1 MEKPHATM
9 KQLQKRLLAF
19 FLLLG
24 ALSTALSAQSVSL
37 SFTNLNSSRGLC
49 SNYVKGLDEDSRGC
63 IWVATEAGLA
73 RFDGNSFT
81 TFRQANSNICSDE
94 LNDVYFYRPDH
105 QLWIASQR
113 DGISV
118 YDVDRQSMV
127 KHYSTENGLMTND
140 VTKITPA
147 ADGGI
152 WITHYHVGVEHFNP
166 KNGQFTHYDGNNVKG
181 LSNLH
186 SWCSLDDGNGHL
198 LIGHELGGL
207 SVIDLRTKKLQR
219 YVYSPDKALTGGL
232 PGVTVHALFKDK
244 SGRIWVGTSQG
255 LALMDMKSRTFRTF
269 RHSAALPGSLLADQV
284 MDIGQRRN
292 GDLWICTNMGGVS
305 ILPAG
310 TAPADGAFVNYS
322 PGANSG
328 SLSSSNAYE
337 FLEDSFGNVWIGT
350 YRNGLDYVSHMSPL
364 FRTLPYVQFS
374 NSAFSY
380 KPVWG
385 LGIDLDARL
394 WMGGE
399 NELFGL
405 MQSGAS
411 TTQSFASFAPNTH
424 VNSIYRDTSGQMW
437 VSIFG
442 RGVAL
447 LSPSTQ
453 SLTPLPMPV
462 DNFNPYCFYQDGTK
476 MWIGAQQGLFVAE
489 GGEIRHVAD
498 IDSQME
504 DVMIHSIVKDRQG
517 KLWLATFGRGI
528 YVVGTNHKIVAHI
541 ENGSGLHS
549 NAVNQLMVD
558 KQGALWA
565 ATRKGL
571 ALFAN
576 TANPKNVVV
585 YGSANG
591 LAEEHVHAIAEDSYG
606 FLWLSTNAQISRF
619 NKKSHEFENFSSRYG
634 VPTGDFVNGAVT
646 TGPRGEIFFGSLSGV
661 CCLTPAQFRKLPT
674 IAHVCITGLQA
685 YGTRNAEQ
693 QDTTVDL
700 PLDQPEVTVP
710 YDQNTIRL
718 TFNVTDV
725 AQNHLTEYDYRVAEL
740 GNGQWLSTQGD
751 NHVIFRDLSPG
762 TYNVYVRARL
772 AGQNWDNHMAML
784 RIVVAP
790 PFWFAWYA
798 KLLYAVLIVLAF
810 WWFMR
815 SYKRKTDLESQ
826 LRVEHHQHMND
837 ESLNQERLRF
847 YTNITH
853 ELRTP
858 LTLIIGPLDDMAN
871 DGNLPQSIQSKL
883 ASIRRSANRLLS
895 LVNELLEFRKTETQ
909 NRKLN
914 VVHADLAKEVYETAL
929 HFKELNRQSEVEIKT
944 DIEEGNYVQWFDPE
958 IIHIVLDNFM
968 SNAMKYTP
976 KGEVCISLRH
986 EKVNVAPSTYS
997 EDETGQIERT
1007 VISVSDTGY
1016 GIPEEALAKIFQR
1029 YYQADGPHQVTGSGI
1044 GLALV
1049 KSVADL
1055 HHAEVKAE
1063 NRAEGGSVFSF
1074 SLLTNETYGHQEE
1087 TAEEDKQAAD
1097 AVTATETA
1105 EAAATEPAPEQ
1116 ANDTRATLLVVEDND
1131 ELREYIEQSL
1141 NEYFRIIQASNGE
1154 QGLKLAQS
1162 TGPDVIVSDV
1172 MMPVMD
1178 GFELCRKLKDDI
1190 NTSHIP
1196 IILLTAKDLMEDKA
1210 EGYAAGADSY
1220 LTKPFSSRLLLS
1232 RINNLLRVRRQMAH
1246 AIAMHIAVPGSE
1258 LDEASKQPK
1267 FSPLDQRFLDKL
1279 EAFVLDHLDEPGLDV
1294 GYIAS
1299 EMCMSHSTLYRKIKS
1314 LIGITV
1320 NEYIRRTRLRRAA
1333 EMLDEAEYGV
1343 SEISD
1348 RTGFSTP
1355 SYFRQC
1361 FKDTYGVT
1369 PSDYAVGKR
1378 TPKSDDDEDK
1388 DEEKEKE

>member
-9 KQLQKRLLAF
+9 KHVQLRLLAF
-19 FLLLG
+19 LLFLSVLFP
-24 ALSTALSAQSVSL
+24 TLSAQL
-37 SFTNLNSSRGLC
+37 APITFTNLNSSRGLC
-49 SNYVKGLDEDSRGC
+49 SNYVKGLAEDNRGC

-94 LNDVYFYRPDH
+94 LNDVYFYAPAH

-118 YDVDRQSMV
+118 YDVDRQHIV
-127 KHYSTENGLMTND
+127 QHYSTENGLMTND
-140 VTKITPA
+140 VTKITAA

-166 KNGQFTHYDGNNVKG
+166 KKGTFTHYDGNNVKG
-181 LSNLH
+181 LANLH

-207 SVIDLRTKKLQR
+207 SIMDLQTKKLKR
-219 YVYSPDKALTGGL
+219 YVYDPQKAASGGL
-232 PGVTVHALFKDK
+232 PGASVYSLFKDK
-244 SGRIWVGTSQG
+244 GGRIWVGTSQG
-255 LALMDMKSRTFRTF
+255 LALMDLPSGTFRTY
-269 RHSAALPGSLLADQV
+269 RHNAALPGSLLADQV

-292 GDLWICTNMGGVS
+292 GDLWFCTNMGGVS
-305 ILPAG
+305 ILPA
-310 TAPADGAFVNYS
+310 TAVPAEGAFRNYS
-322 PGANSG
+322 PCASSG
-328 SLSSSNAYE
+328 SLSSANAYK

-350 YRNGLDYVSHMSPL
+350 YRNGLDYVSHMNPL
-364 FRTLPYVQFS
+364 FRTLPYMQFTS
-374 NSAFSY
+374 SALNY

-385 LGIDLDARL
+385 LGMDLSGCL
-394 WMGGE
+394 WLGGE

-405 MQSGAS
+405 
-411 TTQSFASFAPNTH
+411 TQNGESSSLPITSFAPNTH
-424 VNSIYRDTSGQMW
+424 INSIYRDNAGTMW
-437 VSIFG
+437 LSAF
-442 RGVAL
+442 RHGVAVF
-447 LSPSTQ
+447 SPSTK
-453 SLTPLPMPV
+453 SITPLPAPV
-462 DNFNPYCFYQDGTK
+462 ENFDPYCFYQDGTR

-489 GGEIRHVAD
+489 GGLISHVTD
-498 IDSQME
+498 IDGQME
-504 DVMIHSIVKDRQG
+504 DVMVHSIVKDRQG

-549 NAVNQLMVD
+549 NAVNQLMID
-558 KQGALWA
+558 RQGTVWA

-571 ALFAN
+571 ARFAN
-576 TANPKNVVV
+576 TANPKSVVV
-585 YGSANG
+585 YGKANG
-591 LAEEHVHAIAEDSYG
+591 LAEEHIHAIAEDTYG
-606 FLWLSTNAQISRF
+606 YLWLSTNAQISRF
-619 NKKSHEFENFSSRYG
+619 NKKTHEFENFSSRYG
-634 VPTGDFVNGAVT
+634 VPTGDFVNGSVT

-661 CCLTPAQFRKLPT
+661 CCLTPSQFRTLPT
-674 IAHVCITGLQA
+674 MAHVCITGLQA

-693 QDTTVDL
+693 HDTTTNL
-700 PLDQPEVTVP
+700 PLNQPEVTVP

-751 NHVIFRDLSPG
+751 NHVTFRDLSPG
-762 TYNVYVRARL
+762 TYNIYVRARL
-772 AGQNWDNHMAML
+772 AGQDWDKHMAML

-798 KLLYAVLIVLAF
+798 KIFYAVLIVLGF

-826 LRVEHHQHMND
+826 LRVEHHRHMND

-871 DGNLPQSIQSKL
+871 DSNLPQSVQSKL
-883 ASIRRSANRLLS
+883 SSIRRSANRLLS

-914 VVHADLAKEVYETAL
+914 VIHADLAKEVYETAL

-944 DIEEGNYVQWFDPE
+944 DIEEGNFVQWFDPE
-958 IIHIVLDNFM
+958 IVHIVLDNFM

-986 EKVNVAPSTYS
+986 EKAAAPSAGSDDAT
-997 EDETGQIERT
+997 EEELRT

-1016 GIPEEALAKIFQR
+1016 GIPEEALGKIFQR

-1055 HHAEVKAE
+1055 HSAEVKAE
-1063 NRAEGGSVFSF
+1063 NRKEGGSVFTF
-1074 SLLTNETYGHQEE
+1074 SLLAEETYGHEE
-1087 TAEEDKQAAD
+1087 ATGKDTAAAD
-1097 AVTATETA
+1097 AVTATEQA
-1105 EAAATEPAPEQ
+1105 EAKAAEPAPEQ
-1116 ANDTRATLLVVEDND
+1116 TNDTRATLLVVEDND
-1131 ELREYIEQSL
+1131 ELREYIEESL
-1141 NEYFRIIQASNGE
+1141 NEYFRIIQACNGE

-1162 TGPDVIVSDV
+1162 TGPDVIVTDV

-1178 GFELCRKLKDDI
+1178 GFELCRKIKDDI

-1196 IILLTAKDLMEDKA
+1196 VILLTAKDLMEDKA

-1232 RINNLLRVRRQMAH
+1232 RINNLLRVRRQMAQ
-1246 AIAMHIAVPGSE
+1246 AIAKHIAVPGK
-1258 LDEASKQPK
+1258 EAEVAEKQPK
-1267 FSPLDQRFLDKL
+1267 FSPIDQRFLDKL
-1279 EAFVLDHLDEPGLDV
+1279 EAFVLEHLDEPGLDV

-1361 FKDTYGVT
+1361 FKEAYGVT

-1378 TPKSDDDEDK
+1378 TPKT
-1388 DEEKEKE
+1388 DEEDEGEKKG

>member
-9 KQLQKRLLAF
+9 KHLQLRLLVF
-19 FLLLG
+19 MLFLS
-24 ALSTALSAQSVSL
+24 ALFTTLSAQPVL

-49 SNYVKGLDEDSRGC
+49 SNYVKGLAEDNRGC

-81 TFRQANSNICSDE
+81 TFRQANANICSDE
-94 LNDVYFYRPDH
+94 LNDVYFYAPAH

-118 YDVDRQSMV
+118 YDVDRQCTV

-140 VTKITPA
+140 VTKITAA

-166 KNGQFTHYDGNNVKG
+166 KNGKFTHYDANNVKG
-181 LSNLH
+181 LANLH

-219 YVYSPDKALTGGL
+219 YVFNPQNALNGGL
-232 PGVTVHALFKDK
+232 PGTTVYSLYKDK
-244 SGRIWVGTSQG
+244 AGRIWVGTSQG
-255 LALMDMKSRTFRTF
+255 LTLMDLQRGTFRTF
-269 RHSAALPGSLLADQV
+269 RHNAALPGSLLADQV

-292 GDLWICTNMGGVS
+292 GDLWFCTNMGGVS
-305 ILPAG
+305 ILPAT
-310 TAPADGAFVNYS
+310 TAPAEGAFINYS
-322 PGANSG
+322 PSTTSG
-328 SLSSSNAYE
+328 SLSSPNAYK

-350 YRNGLDYVSHMSPL
+350 YRNGLDYVSHRSPL
-364 FRTLPYVQFS
+364 FRTLPYMQFS
-374 NSAFSY
+374 YSALSY

-385 LGIDLDARL
+385 LGMDLSGCL
-394 WMGGE
+394 WLGGE

-405 MQSGAS
+405 TQTGVMH
-411 TTQSFASFAPNTH
+411 TQSIASFAPNTH
-424 VNSIYRDTSGQMW
+424 INSIYRDAQGQLW
-437 VSIFG
+437 LSAF
-442 RGVAL
+442 RHGVAVF
-447 LSPSTQ
+447 SPTTKTIT
-453 SLTPLPMPV
+453 SLPAPV
-462 DNFNPYCFYQDGTK
+462 ENFDPYCFYQDGTR
-476 MWIGAQQGLFVAE
+476 MWIGAQQGLFMAE
-489 GGEIRHVAD
+489 GGQISHVTEID
-498 IDSQME
+498 NQME
-504 DVMIHSIVKDRQG
+504 DVMVHSIVKDRQG

-528 YVVGTNHKIVAHI
+528 YVVGTNRKIVAHI

-549 NAVNQLMVD
+549 NAVNQLMMD
-558 KQGALWA
+558 KAGTIWA

-571 ALFAN
+571 AHFAN
-576 TANPKNVVV
+576 TANPKSVVV

-591 LAEEHVHAIAEDSYG
+591 LAEEHIHAIAEDTYG
-606 FLWLSTNAQISRF
+606 YLWLSTNAQISRF
-619 NKKSHEFENFSSRYG
+619 NKKTHEFENYSSRYG
-634 VPTGDFVNGAVT
+634 VPTGDFVNGSVT
-646 TGPRGEIFFGSLSGV
+646 TGPQGEIFFGSLSGV
-661 CCLTPAQFRKLPT
+661 CCLTPSQFRELPT
-674 IAHVCITGLQA
+674 MAHVCITGLQS

-693 QDTTVDL
+693 QDSTTNL
-700 PLDQPEVTVP
+700 PLNQPEVTVP

-751 NHVIFRDLSPG
+751 NHVTFRDLAPG
-762 TYNVYVRARL
+762 TYNIYVRARM
-772 AGQNWDNHMAML
+772 AGQDWDSHMAML
-784 RIVVAP
+784 RIVIAP

-798 KLLYAVLIVLAF
+798 KIFYAVLIVLGF

-826 LRVEHHQHMND
+826 LRVEHHRHMND

-871 DGNLPQSIQSKL
+871 DSNLPQSIQSKL
-883 ASIRRSANRLLS
+883 SSIRRSANRLLS

-914 VVHADLAKEVYETAL
+914 VIHADLAKEVHETAL

-944 DIEEGNYVQWFDPE
+944 DIEEGDFVQWFDPE

-986 EKVNVAPSTYS
+986 EKIAVAPPTDN
-997 EDETGQIERT
+997 EDTTGEVMRT

-1029 YYQADGPHQVTGSGI
+1029 YYQADGPHQVSGSGI

-1063 NRAEGGSVFSF
+1063 NRKNGGSMFSF
-1074 SLLTNETYGHQEE
+1074 SLLTDETYGRQEE
-1087 TAEEDKQAAD
+1087 AETEQNEHATD
-1097 AVTATETA
+1097 AVTATEQA
-1105 EAAATEPAPEQ
+1105 EAAATEPASEQ
-1116 ANDTRATLLVVEDND
+1116 TNDTRATLLVVEDND
-1131 ELREYIEQSL
+1131 ELREYIEESL
-1141 NEYFRIIQASNGE
+1141 GEHFRIIQAADGE

-1162 TGPDVIVSDV
+1162 TGPDVIVTDV

-1178 GFELCRKLKDDI
+1178 GFELCRKIKDDI

-1196 IILLTAKDLMEDKA
+1196 VILLTAKDLMEDKA

-1232 RINNLLRVRRQMAH
+1232 RINNLLRVRRQMAQ

-1258 LDEASKQPK
+1258 TNEEAKQPK
-1267 FSPLDQRFLDKL
+1267 FSPIDQRFLDKL
-1279 EAFVLDHLDEPGLDV
+1279 EAFVIEHLDEPGLDV

-1361 FKDTYGVT
+1361 FKDAYGVT
-1369 PSDYAVGKR
+1369 PSDYALGKR
-1378 TPKSDDDEDK
+1378 TPKADGEEEE
-1388 DEEKEKE
+1388 EEKGE

>member
-1 MEKPHATM
+1 
-9 KQLQKRLLAF
+9 
-19 FLLLG
+19 
-24 ALSTALSAQSVSL
+24 
-37 SFTNLNSSRGLC
+37 
-49 SNYVKGLDEDSRGC
+49 
-63 IWVATEAGLA
+63 
-73 RFDGNSFT
+73 
-81 TFRQANSNICSDE
+81 
-94 LNDVYFYRPDH
+94 
-105 QLWIASQR
+105 
-113 DGISV
+113 
-118 YDVDRQSMV
+118 
-127 KHYSTENGLMTND
+127 
-140 VTKITPA
+140 
-147 ADGGI
+147 
-152 WITHYHVGVEHFNP
+152 
-166 KNGQFTHYDGNNVKG
+166 
-181 LSNLH
+181 
-186 SWCSLDDGNGHL
+186 
-198 LIGHELGGL
+198 
-207 SVIDLRTKKLQR
+207 
-219 YVYSPDKALTGGL
+219 
-232 PGVTVHALFKDK
+232 
-244 SGRIWVGTSQG
+244 
-255 LALMDMKSRTFRTF
+255 
-269 RHSAALPGSLLADQV
+269 

-292 GDLWICTNMGGVS
+292 GDLWFCTNMGGVS
-305 ILPAG
+305 ILPA
-310 TAPADGAFVNYS
+310 TAVPAEGAFRNYS
-322 PGANSG
+322 PCASSG
-328 SLSSSNAYE
+328 SLSSANAYK

-350 YRNGLDYVSHMSPL
+350 YRNGLDYVSHMNPL
-364 FRTLPYVQFS
+364 FRTLPYMQFTS
-374 NSAFSY
+374 SALNY

-385 LGIDLDARL
+385 LGMDLSGCL
-394 WMGGE
+394 WLGGE

-405 MQSGAS
+405 
-411 TTQSFASFAPNTH
+411 TQNGESSSLPITSFAPNTH
-424 VNSIYRDTSGQMW
+424 INSIYRDNAGTMW
-437 VSIFG
+437 LSAF
-442 RGVAL
+442 RHGVAVF
-447 LSPSTQ
+447 SPSTK
-453 SLTPLPMPV
+453 SITPLPAPV
-462 DNFNPYCFYQDGTK
+462 ENFDPYCFYQDGTR

-489 GGEIRHVAD
+489 GGLISHVTD
-498 IDSQME
+498 IDGQME
-504 DVMIHSIVKDRQG
+504 DVMVHSIVKDRQG

-549 NAVNQLMVD
+549 NAVNQLMID
-558 KQGALWA
+558 RQGTVWA

-571 ALFAN
+571 ARFAN
-576 TANPKNVVV
+576 TANPKSVVV
-585 YGSANG
+585 YGKANG
-591 LAEEHVHAIAEDSYG
+591 LAEEHIHAIAEDTYG
-606 FLWLSTNAQISRF
+606 YLWLSTNAQISRF
-619 NKKSHEFENFSSRYG
+619 NKKTHEFENFSSRYG
-634 VPTGDFVNGAVT
+634 VPTGDFVNGSVT

-661 CCLTPAQFRKLPT
+661 CCLTPSQFRTLPT
-674 IAHVCITGLQA
+674 MAHVCITGLQA

-693 QDTTVDL
+693 HDTTTNL
-700 PLDQPEVTVP
+700 PLNQPEVTVP

-751 NHVIFRDLSPG
+751 NHVTFRDLSPG
-762 TYNVYVRARL
+762 TYNIYVRARL
-772 AGQNWDNHMAML
+772 AGQDWDKHMAML

-798 KLLYAVLIVLAF
+798 KIFYAVLIVLGF

-826 LRVEHHQHMND
+826 LRVEHHRHMND

-871 DGNLPQSIQSKL
+871 DSNLPQSVQSKL
-883 ASIRRSANRLLS
+883 SSIRRSANRLLS

-914 VVHADLAKEVYETAL
+914 VIHADLAKEVYETAL

-944 DIEEGNYVQWFDPE
+944 DIEEGNFVQWFDPE
-958 IIHIVLDNFM
+958 IVHIVLDNFM

-986 EKVNVAPSTYS
+986 EKAAAPSAGSDDAT
-997 EDETGQIERT
+997 EEELRT

-1016 GIPEEALAKIFQR
+1016 GIPEEALGKIFQR

-1055 HHAEVKAE
+1055 HSAEVKAE
-1063 NRAEGGSVFSF
+1063 NRKEGGSVFTF
-1074 SLLTNETYGHQEE
+1074 SLLAEETYGHEE
-1087 TAEEDKQAAD
+1087 ATGKDTAAAD
-1097 AVTATETA
+1097 AVTATEQA
-1105 EAAATEPAPEQ
+1105 EAKAAEPAPEQ
-1116 ANDTRATLLVVEDND
+1116 TNDTRATLLVVEDND
-1131 ELREYIEQSL
+1131 ELREYIEESL
-1141 NEYFRIIQASNGE
+1141 NEYFRIIQACNGE

-1162 TGPDVIVSDV
+1162 TGPDVIVTDV

-1178 GFELCRKLKDDI
+1178 GFELCRKIKDDI

-1196 IILLTAKDLMEDKA
+1196 VILLTAKDLMEDKA

-1232 RINNLLRVRRQMAH
+1232 RINNLLRVRRQMAQ
-1246 AIAMHIAVPGSE
+1246 AIAKHIAVPGK
-1258 LDEASKQPK
+1258 EAEVAEKQPK
-1267 FSPLDQRFLDKL
+1267 FSPIDQRFLDKL
-1279 EAFVLDHLDEPGLDV
+1279 EAFVLEHLDEPGLDV

-1361 FKDTYGVT
+1361 FKEAYGVT

-1378 TPKSDDDEDK
+1378 TPKT
-1388 DEEKEKE
+1388 DEEDEGEKKG

>member
-9 KQLQKRLLAF
+9 KHVQLRLLAF
-19 FLLLG
+19 LLFLSVLFP
-24 ALSTALSAQSVSL
+24 TLSAQL
-37 SFTNLNSSRGLC
+37 APITFTNLNSSRGLC
-49 SNYVKGLDEDSRGC
+49 SNYVKGLAEDNRGC

-94 LNDVYFYRPDH
+94 LNDVYFYAPAH

-118 YDVDRQSMV
+118 YDVDRQHIV
-127 KHYSTENGLMTND
+127 QHYSTENGLMTND
-140 VTKITPA
+140 VTKITAA

-166 KNGQFTHYDGNNVKG
+166 KKGTFTHYDGNNVKG
-181 LSNLH
+181 LANLH

-207 SVIDLRTKKLQR
+207 SVMDLQTKKLKR
-219 YVYSPDKALTGGL
+219 YVYDPQKAASGGL
-232 PGVTVHALFKDK
+232 PGASVYSLFKDK
-244 SGRIWVGTSQG
+244 GGRIWVGTSQG
-255 LALMDMKSRTFRTF
+255 LALMDLPSGTFRTY
-269 RHSAALPGSLLADQV
+269 RHNAALPGSLLADQV

-292 GDLWICTNMGGVS
+292 GDLWFCTNMGGVS
-305 ILPAG
+305 ILPA
-310 TAPADGAFVNYS
+310 TAVPAEGAFRNYS
-322 PGANSG
+322 PCASSG
-328 SLSSSNAYE
+328 SLSSANAYK

-350 YRNGLDYVSHMSPL
+350 YRNGLDYVSHMNPL
-364 FRTLPYVQFS
+364 FRTLPYMQFTS
-374 NSAFSY
+374 SALNY

-385 LGIDLDARL
+385 LGMDLSGCL
-394 WMGGE
+394 WLGGE

-405 MQSGAS
+405 
-411 TTQSFASFAPNTH
+411 TQNGESSSLPITSFAPNTH
-424 VNSIYRDTSGQMW
+424 INSIYRDNAGTMW
-437 VSIFG
+437 LSAF
-442 RGVAL
+442 RHGVAVF
-447 LSPSTQ
+447 SPSTK
-453 SLTPLPMPV
+453 SITPLPAPV
-462 DNFNPYCFYQDGTK
+462 ENFDPYCFYQDGTR

-489 GGEIRHVAD
+489 GGQISHVTD
-498 IDSQME
+498 IDGQME
-504 DVMIHSIVKDRQG
+504 DVMVHSIVKDRQG

-549 NAVNQLMVD
+549 NAVNQLMID
-558 KQGALWA
+558 RQGTIWA

-571 ALFAN
+571 ARFAN
-576 TANPKNVVV
+576 TAKPKSVVV
-585 YGSANG
+585 YGKANG
-591 LAEEHVHAIAEDSYG
+591 LAEEHIHAIAEDTYG
-606 FLWLSTNAQISRF
+606 YLWLSTNAQISRF
-619 NKKSHEFENFSSRYG
+619 NKKTHEFENFSSRYG
-634 VPTGDFVNGAVT
+634 VPTGDFVNGSVT

-661 CCLTPAQFRKLPT
+661 CCLTPSQFRTLPT
-674 IAHVCITGLQA
+674 MAHVCITGLQA

-693 QDTTVDL
+693 HDTTTNL
-700 PLDQPEVTVP
+700 PLNQPEVTVP

-751 NHVIFRDLSPG
+751 NHVTFRDLSPG
-762 TYNVYVRARL
+762 TYNIYVRARL
-772 AGQNWDNHMAML
+772 AGQDWDKHMAML

-798 KLLYAVLIVLAF
+798 KIFYAVLIVLGF

-826 LRVEHHQHMND
+826 LRVEHHRHMND

-871 DGNLPQSIQSKL
+871 DSNLPQSVQSKL
-883 ASIRRSANRLLS
+883 SSIRRSANRLLS

-914 VVHADLAKEVYETAL
+914 VIHADLAKEVYETAL
-929 HFKELNRQSEVEIKT
+929 HFKELNRQSEVEIKI
-944 DIEEGNYVQWFDPE
+944 DIEEGNFVQWFDPE
-958 IIHIVLDNFM
+958 IVHIVLDNFM
-968 SNAMKYTP
+968 SNAIKYTP

-986 EKVNVAPSTYS
+986 EKVAAATLAGSDDAT
-997 EDETGQIERT
+997 EEELRT

-1016 GIPEEALAKIFQR
+1016 GIPEEALGKIFQR

-1055 HHAEVKAE
+1055 HSAEVKAE
-1063 NRAEGGSVFSF
+1063 NRKEGGSVFTF
-1074 SLLTNETYGHQEE
+1074 SLLAEETYGHEE
-1087 TAEEDKQAAD
+1087 EATGKDTAAAD
-1097 AVTATETA
+1097 AVTATEQA
-1105 EAAATEPAPEQ
+1105 EAKAANPAPEQ

-1131 ELREYIEQSL
+1131 ELREYIEESL
-1141 NEYFRIIQASNGE
+1141 NEYFRIIQACNGE

-1162 TGPDVIVSDV
+1162 TGPDVIVTDV

-1178 GFELCRKLKDDI
+1178 GFELCRKIKDDI

-1196 IILLTAKDLMEDKA
+1196 VILLTAKDLMENKA

-1232 RINNLLRVRRQMAH
+1232 RINNLLRVRRQMAQ
-1246 AIAMHIAVPGSE
+1246 AIAKHIAVPGK
-1258 LDEASKQPK
+1258 EAEVAEKQPK
-1267 FSPLDQRFLDKL
+1267 FSPIDQRFLDKL
-1279 EAFVLDHLDEPGLDV
+1279 EAFVLEHLDEPGLDV

-1361 FKDTYGVT
+1361 FKEAYGVT

-1378 TPKSDDDEDK
+1378 TPKT
-1388 DEEKEKE
+1388 DEEEEGEKKG